1 MISLQAESNSQAHRS
16 RKQNGGCQG
25 LGRKRE
31 WGDVCQGQEIHVYV
45 DLSQALVLDLGCL
58 CCTDFVHLH
67 KMRLLEE
74 NAFIMLC
81 SKLIKTGFSLG

>member
-1 MISLQAESNSQAHRS
+1 MSGQWE
-16 RKQNGGCQG
+16 
-25 LGRKRE
+25 E

-67 KMRLLEE
+67 KMRRLLEE
-74 NAFIMLC
+74 M
-81 SKLIKTGFSLG
+81 SS